1 MKVKDCIALRFQN
14 LCAARGIRYNE
25 LATRSGVTPSTVYS
39 MMDPKRRDL
48 SVVTLKKLC
57 DGLDISLADF
67 FSGPEFTE
75 LEQELR

>member
-14 LCAARGIRYNE
+14 LCADRGIRYNE

-75 LEQELR
+75 LEQELH

>member
-75 LEQELR
+75 LEQELH